1 MSERDEPATAETP
14 CAEPPDSHARAQDP
28 PDVYDLLL
36 ALAGRLD
43 DDLLAWARELVAVGE
58 EGQAVELVT
67 AALAAERVMLPAAVR
82 VAVVAAGRAA
92 HTDLD
97 VGRELAPPVPDDATV
112 HRFDPAA
119 AAGDRVAAVLAG
131 LPARRLAGCTLYL
144 TWRST
149 PAGAAPG
156 PVPRAVVLVEAGPDR
171 SADVLAYL
179 LATELDRAAVPA
191 SVEVF
196 TTGTTLPAYHRAALA
211 AARRI
216 EVGASVIAPAGV
228 VVARTAAEAAAR
240 AAARPAG
247 SARVAT
253 PASVDPATAT
263 GRAEPTVA
271 ADPGAGA
278 SAGREIA
285 AARGT
290 DTAALFV
297 VPSPDEITPLP
308 GAPRRAARRRR
319 SEAGGMAEPAFAG
332 GPATSTGT
340 GSADGGSSGGPVDAH
355 RSADPTGAGPADVAP
370 DTDPFHGPLRVPL
383 LAPLLDPTAPG
394 ADEPDYRPPDPTPIR
409 PVPAQPVT
417 GRTQEAAREVES
429 VEATS
434 RTGRV
439 ETRRARSAEPAD
451 PPSDPGSG
459 SVEPTGIEPDVPAGG
474 RQRHTDDQPSGTT
487 RPVTAVVAAGG
498 PGGPGAPGASA
509 SAPDAPDSVGSDD
522 VPQEWED
529 DWRSGEWAMPPAVP
543 PLPSADRAEPVEAF
557 DVFGTPTSHGAVE
570 NAAERTGRTPLP
582 SRTVPELP
590 GSPLPH
596 RAPPERRAV
605 GPTGPG
611 SRTRHVRSPISSART
626 RAARSRSRRQ
636 VVGTVRSPRR
646 DPIGRAAR
654 GRRPTCRCSTRPP
667 HGSAPRRGRPDRPGA
682 RSRPRPRVTHDV
694 PCLWTFRRRV
704 RTTSRSSA
712 RRLRRPEACP
722 KDRHRTSRAR
732 DVAVARTRTSRRPPL
747 PRQRTWNR
755 RCSTAPSAT
764 CWPSCRRSSPP
775 GNAAPA
781 RTVEPVPTPIPP
793 STDTGVQRP
802 RGRRARVNGHGV
814 DGPNGHGTNGHDTN
828 GHDTNGHGTN
838 GHGNGPPGD
847 RPPPDVSG

>member
-1 MSERDEPATAETP
+1 
-14 CAEPPDSHARAQDP
+14 
-28 PDVYDLLL
+28 VYDLLL

-82 VAVVAAGRAA
+82 VAVVVAGRAA

-97 VGRELAPPVPDDATV
+97 VGHELAPPVPDDTTV

-119 AAGDRVAAVLAG
+119 AAGDRVASVLAG

-240 AAARPAG
+240 TAVSPAG
-247 SARVAT
+247 SARVTT

-278 SAGREIA
+278 SAAREIA
-285 AARGT
+285 VARGT

-332 GPATSTGT
+332 GPTTSTGT
-340 GSADGGSSGGPVDAH
+340 GSADGGPSGGPVDAH
-355 RSADPTGAGPADVAP
+355 QSADPTGAGPADVAP
-370 DTDPFHGPLRVPL
+370 VTDPFHGPLRVPL

-394 ADEPDYRPPDPTPIR
+394 ANEPDYRPPDPTPIR
-409 PVPAQPVT
+409 PVSAQPVT

-434 RTGRV
+434 RTERV

-459 SVEPTGIEPDVPAGG
+459 SVEPTGIGPDVPAGG
-474 RQRHTDDQPSGTT
+474 RQRHTGDQQSGTT
-487 RPVTAVVAAGG
+487 RPVTAVAAAGG
-498 PGGPGAPGASA
+498 PGAPGAPGASA

-570 NAAERTGRTPLP
+570 DAAERTGRTPLP

-605 GPTGPG
+605 GPTGSGKLDEARPKPDLFGADTGRTLAQPPAGRRDRTVAETGPHRTGRTGTPADVSLFDSPTARVSSPSRPPG
-611 SRTRHVRSPISSART
+611 PPRRPIPPPTAGDPRRPVPLDLPPAGSDDVPLFGEAPASTRGVPEGPAPDLPRTGRRRRPDADDPETTPPPATDVESSLLNSTERDLLAELQEEL
-626 RAARSRSRRQ
+626 AARER
-636 VVGTVRSPRR
+636 
-646 DPIGRAAR
+646 
-654 GRRPTCRCSTRPP
+654 
-667 HGSAPRRGRPDRPGA
+667 
-682 RSRPRPRVTHDV
+682 RPRPY
-694 PCLWTFRRRV
+694 
-704 RTTSRSSA
+704 
-712 RRLRRPEACP
+712 
-722 KDRHRTSRAR
+722 
-732 DVAVARTRTSRRPPL
+732 
-747 PRQRTWNR
+747 
-755 RCSTAPSAT
+755 
-764 CWPSCRRSSPP
+764 
-775 GNAAPA
+775 
-781 RTVEPVPTPIPP
+781 
-793 STDTGVQRP
+793 
-802 RGRRARVNGHGV
+802 RRARTDADPAVNGHGVNGHGVNGHGADGHGVNGHGV
-814 DGPNGHGTNGHDTN
+814 DGPGPNGHDTNGHDTNGHDTN